1 MKTVSRSHKLDNV
14 CYDIRGPIAAQ
25 ARKMEDEG
33 HRILKL
39 NIGNPA
45 PFGFEAP
52 DDIVKDVIHN
62 LPTSQGYSD
71 STGIYAARVAVMQY
85 YQQRN
90 IKDIRVDDVY
100 IGNGV
105 SELIMMAMQALLNHG
120 DEVLIPSPDY
130 PLWTAAVSLSS
141 GSPVHYRC
149 DEQAGWFPDI
159 DDIKSKITSK
169 TRAIVLINPN
179 NPTGAVYDKA
189 LLQEVVEVAREHG
202 LVVFSDEI
210 YDKILYDEAKHTSIA
225 SLADDVFFVT
235 FGGLSKNYRVAGFRS
250 GWLVVSGNK
259 RLASDYIEGLN
270 ILSSMRMCAN
280 VPCQSAIQTALGG
293 YQSIDD
299 LVKENGRLRIQRDV
313 TTDMLNGID
322 GISCVKPKGA
332 MYCFAKVDEKKFNI
346 QNDEQMVLDLLSSE
360 KILLVHG
367 RAFNLTEGTYFRLVF
382 LPHSDVLVPALHR
395 IGNFFR
401 TYKQG
406 GVA

>member
-179 NPTGAVYDKA
+179 NPTGAVYDQA
-189 LLQEVVEVAREHG
+189 LLQDVVEVAREHG

-406 GVA
+406 A

>member
-159 DDIKSKITSK
+159 EDIKSKITSK

-189 LLQEVVEVAREHG
+189 LLQDVVEVAREHG

-406 GVA
+406 A

>member
-189 LLQEVVEVAREHG
+189 LLQDVVEVAREHG

>member
-25 ARKMEDEG
+25 AKKMEDEG

-90 IKDIRVDDVY
+90 ISDIRVDDVY

-149 DEQAGWFPDI
+149 DEQAGWFPDL

-189 LLQEVVEVAREHG
+189 LLQEVVELARAHG

-210 YDKILYDEAKHTSIA
+210 YDKILYDDAEHTCIA

-259 RLASDYIEGLN
+259 RLARDYIEGLN

-293 YQSIDD
+293 YQSIKD
-299 LVKENGRLRIQRDV
+299 LVKDTGRLRIQRDV
-313 TTDMLNGID
+313 AVDMLNSID
-322 GISCVKPKGA
+322 GIHCVKPKGA

-346 QNDEQMVLDLLSSE
+346 NNDEQMILDLLREE

-367 RAFNLTEGTYFRLVF
+367 KAFNLTDGVYFRLVF
-382 LPHSDVLVPALHR
+382 LPHSDVLVPALNR
-395 IGNFFR
+395 IGNFFQH
-401 TYKQG
+401 YQQG
-406 GVA
+406 A